1 MSADHQ
7 SDPHADLHRDQGHD
21 EPRHEGRPGEFVVP
35 EPDGVHSGVPFGD
48 LAGTVPAH
56 YAGGAGHGRR
66 ELDEGRGRSHTGGGG
81 SAGTGGGGGR
91 AVLRGMSLK
100 RKLNLSLGL
109 LTLVILLLGLV
120 AVRTIDGISSD
131 GIPEL
136 GHHADL
142 ARVSEAIKGA
152 VFRMNLAQADY
163 LLLDDEGARDEVMRL
178 ATRVR
183 EEIAGLKPLAALIE
197 STTGTDVAAQQAA
210 LGTALER
217 FETRFTAQV
226 KSVAALRQDQTERA
240 AALAAG
246 EQALA
251 ERLDTVI
258 DQARALAAAVWGSG
272 TGPNA
277 PAESGGRLELAR
289 ALDRFTADLLQ
300 ERVALQIF
308 FDSHDPLLQDS
319 ARTAA
324 AEFAARLDQ
333 LRPAAQTLGLDD
345 PLAQLRKALA
355 AYTAQWRETGARL
368 TGNAGAVQDVAARIK
383 AERETLTGATE
394 SIVALAEELTAS
406 AWHDIAVESAGLR
419 ATGQAALWLVGGA
432 AGVGLAVGLLVLLTV
447 PRPIV
452 AAIEA
457 LMAGSHQIARGNL
470 SDAVDVTSRD
480 ELGALADSFNQMREN
495 LLALVQRIQRAS
507 VQLSSSINE
516 IQAAATEQA
525 ASSAQQASAV
535 NELSASLNEMSQSAA
550 TLVASSETVGR
561 NVNEIAGI
569 VTDSNHKSTQM
580 MASMDAIG
588 TSTRQ
593 TAERIKALNDK
604 MDDINEAVST
614 ISMVADQTTLLS
626 LNASIEANKAGE
638 MGKGFSV
645 VAQEIR
651 RLSDRSIDSAGN
663 ISGMVR
669 DIQRATESSA
679 LAMDKSSEEIHHGVA
694 LVGDSSQALAA
705 IHSAMERIQ
714 EQMTMILESVRA
726 QAESARMVQTT
737 STEML
742 SSANMVSKA
751 AGQTRSVTYE
761 LNAMATQL
769 ASAVSVFRV

>member
-7 SDPHADLHRDQGHD
+7 SDTHADLHRDQGHD
-21 EPRHEGRPGEFVVP
+21 EPRHEGRPSEFVVP
-35 EPDGVHSGVPFGD
+35 EPDGVQSGVPFGD

-56 YAGGAGHGRR
+56 YAGGAGRGRR
-66 ELDEGRGRSHTGGGG
+66 EPDESRGRIHTGAGG
-81 SAGTGGGGGR
+81 SAGTGGGGGGR

-120 AVRTIDGISSD
+120 AVRTIHGISSD

-142 ARVSEAIKGA
+142 ARVSEAIKSA
-152 VFRMNLAQADY
+152 VYRMNLAQADY

-178 ATRVR
+178 AARVR
-183 EEIAGLKPLAALIE
+183 EEIAGLKPLAVLIE
-197 STTGTDVAAQQAA
+197 SRSSIDITAQQTA
-210 LGTALER
+210 LSTALER
-217 FETRFTAQV
+217 FESRFAAQV
-226 KSVAALRQDQTERA
+226 KSVAALRQGQTERA
-240 AALAAG
+240 AVLAAS

-251 ERLDTVI
+251 ERLDAVI
-258 DQARALAAAVWGSG
+258 TQAQELASAAWGVG
-272 TGPNA
+272 A
-277 PAESGGRLELAR
+277 PAEGSGRLDLAR
-289 ALDRFTADLLQ
+289 TLDRFTADLLR

-308 FDSHDPLLQDS
+308 FAAHDPLLQDS

-324 AEFAARLDQ
+324 AELAARLDQ
-333 LRPAAQTLGLDD
+333 VRAPAQAAGLADG
-345 PLAQLRKALA
+345 LADLRKALA

-368 TGNAGAVQDVAARIK
+368 TDNAGAGQEVTARIK
-383 AERETLTGATE
+383 AEHDTLTGAVE
-394 SIVALAEELTAS
+394 GIVALTEELTAA
-406 AWHDIAVESAGLR
+406 AWRDIAAESAGLR
-419 ATGQAALWLVGGA
+419 ATGEAALWLVAGA
-432 AGVGLAVGLLVLLTV
+432 AGVGLAVGLLVLVTV

-452 AAIEA
+452 SAIEA

-470 SDAVDVTSRD
+470 SDAVEVTSRD

-604 MDDINEAVST
+604 MDDINEAV
-614 ISMVADQTTLLS
+614 
-626 LNASIEANKAGE
+626 
-638 MGKGFSV
+638 
-645 VAQEIR
+645 
-651 RLSDRSIDSAGN
+651 
-663 ISGMVR
+663 
-669 DIQRATESSA
+669 
-679 LAMDKSSEEIHHGVA
+679 
-694 LVGDSSQALAA
+694 
-705 IHSAMERIQ
+705 
-714 EQMTMILESVRA
+714 
-726 QAESARMVQTT
+726 
-737 STEML
+737 
-742 SSANMVSKA
+742 
-751 AGQTRSVTYE
+751 
-761 LNAMATQL
+761 
-769 ASAVSVFRV
+769 